1 VVVREAGR
9 RLSALGQGGL
19 PEDVARAISFFAEP
33 GSAGVTGQVLR
44 VCGGALL
51 GA

>member
-1 VVVREAGR
+1 VRQAGR

-19 PEDVARAISFFAEP
+19 PEDVAHTLTFLASP
-33 GSAGVTGQVLR
+33 GAAGVTGQVLR
-44 VCGGALL
+44 ICGGGFL

>member
-1 VVVREAGR
+1 MVIREAGR
-9 RLSALGQGGL
+9 RLSALGQGGQ
-19 PEDVARAISFFAEP
+19 PEDVARAIAFMAMP

-44 VCGGALL
+44 VCGGALI